1 MPGNGVAFLPIPLLP
16 LYTENE
22 NHLWLRAPILKVWL
36 VTGTVT
42 ELVINNRSKFA
53 HPNEYYI
60 SGVLLIGYF
69 VVVQSLSC
77 FWIFGTC
84 WTAAC
89 QAPLTVTISWSLLR
103 LISIELVMPFNHLI
117 LSPPPPPALSL
128 SQHQHLFQWVNSSHW
143 VVKILELQL

>member
-22 NHLWLRAPILKVWL
+22 NHLWLMAPILKVWL
-36 VTGTVT
+36 MTGTVT
-42 ELVINNRSKFA
+42 ELVIHNRSEFA

-77 FWIFGTC
+77 FWIFGTY
-84 WTAAC
+84 WTAAR
-89 QAPLTVTISWSLLR
+89 QAPLTFTISWSLLR
-103 LISIELVMPFNHLI
+103 LISIELVMPSNHLI
-117 LSPPPPPALSL
+117 LSPPPPPAFNL
-128 SQHQHLFQWVNSSHW
+128 SQHQHLFQWVSSSHW